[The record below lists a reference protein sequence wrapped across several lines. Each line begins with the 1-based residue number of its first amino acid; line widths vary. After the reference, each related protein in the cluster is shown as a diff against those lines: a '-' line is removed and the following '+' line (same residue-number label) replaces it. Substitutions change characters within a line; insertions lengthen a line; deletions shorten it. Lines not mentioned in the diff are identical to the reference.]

1 MTTYNPISTRRPN
14 NFNQVVK
21 TLEGFVHSAAE
32 KLGLDI
38 RTLVI
43 NPGVRYPECIQVEF
57 DFYKIPKMRFGIE
70 ARVTDFDADGNP
82 WLADPKKNI
91 YQFINIFSNYYTLMQ
106 YPIKKEFS
114 LNTALTSN
122 EIRLSADTNI
132 VDEICEYVNNRKN
145 MNFTE
150 DLKKIKT
157 LYHNNFFTCD
167 LFDAH
172 KIRDQNIKSTLF
184 YLYTEKIP
192 KAILDSDEDIVSV
205 DVVTRKNPKDFPKWE
220 IGYLVYKNGKGETKI
235 SSTTCLSAED
245 ISKLSGLSSFAKF
258 IKDIEDFNLQNV
270 LTSFYIGNIP
280 VINLEVD
287 IKSYHKPSQLKKIYR
302 DGFIS
307 NPNLQNNGKIYKEY
321 IKPADFNLARKHL
334 INLLR

>member
-1 MTTYNPISTRRPN
+1 MTTYNPISTRRPI
-14 NFNQVVK
+14 NFNQVSK
-21 TLEGFVHSAAE
+21 TLEGFVYSAAE

-43 NPGVRYPECIQVEF
+43 NPAVRYPECIQVEF

-122 EIRLSADTNI
+122 EIRLGADTHI

-150 DLKKIKT
+150 EELKKIKT
-157 LYHNNFFTCD
+157 LYHNNFFICD

-172 KIRDQNIKSTLF
+172 KRRDQNIKSTLF

-192 KAILDSDEDIVSV
+192 KTILDSDKDIISV
-205 DVVTRKNPKDFPKWE
+205 AVITRRNPRDLPKWE
-220 IGYLVYKNGKGETKI
+220 IGYVVYKHGKDKLKI
-235 SSTTCLSAED
+235 SSTTCLSTED
-245 ISKLSGLSSFAKF
+245 ISKLSGLSSFAQF

-287 IKSYHKPSQLKKIYR
+287 IESDHNPSKLKKIYR
-302 DGFIS
+302 DGFIT
-307 NPNLQNNGKIYKEY
+307 NPNLQNGKIYKEY
-321 IKPADFNLARKHL
+321 IKVMDKDKEV
-334 INLLR
+334 I

>member
-14 NFNQVVK
+14 NFKQVSK
-21 TLEGFVHSAAE
+21 TLEGFVYSTAE

-122 EIRLSADTNI
+122 EIRLSIDNHI

-150 DLKKIKT
+150 EELKKIKT
-157 LYHNNFFTCD
+157 LYHNNFFICD

-172 KIRDQNIKSTLF
+172 KRRDQNIKSTLF

-192 KAILDSDEDIVSV
+192 KAILDSDKDIISV
-205 DVVTRKNPKDFPKWE
+205 AVITGKNPKDLPKWE
-220 IGYLVYKNGKGETKI
+220 VGYLVYKNINDETKI
-235 SSTTCLSAED
+235 FNTTCLSAED

-270 LTSFYIGNIP
+270 LISFYIGNIP
-280 VINLEVD
+280 VINLEAD
-287 IKSYHKPSQLKKIYR
+287 IRANHNPSKLKKIYR
-302 DGFIS
+302 EGFIT
-307 NPNLQNNGKIYKEY
+307 NPNLQNGKLYKEY
-321 IKPADFNLARKHL
+321 IKVMEKDKEV
-334 INLLR
+334 I

>member
-1 MTTYNPISTRRPN
+1 MTTYNPISTRRPI
-14 NFNQVVK
+14 NFNQVSK
-21 TLEGFVHSAAE
+21 TLKGFVYSTAE

-122 EIRLSADTNI
+122 EIRLSVDNHI

-150 DLKKIKT
+150 EELKKIKT
-157 LYHNNFFTCD
+157 LYHNNFFICD

-172 KIRDQNIKSTLF
+172 KRRDQNIKSTLF

-192 KAILDSDEDIVSV
+192 KAILDSDKDIISV
-205 DVVTRKNPKDFPKWE
+205 AVITGKNPKDLPKWE
-220 IGYLVYKNGKGETKI
+220 VGYLVYKNINDETKI
-235 SSTTCLSAED
+235 FNTTCLSAED
-245 ISKLSGLSSFAKF
+245 ISKLSGLSSFAQF

-280 VINLEVD
+280 VINLEAD
-287 IKSYHKPSQLKKIYR
+287 IRPNHNPSQLKKIYR
-302 DGFIS
+302 EGFIT
-307 NPNLQNNGKIYKEY
+307 NPNLQNGKLYKEY
-321 IKPADFNLARKHL
+321 IKVMEKDKEV
-334 INLLR
+334 I